1 MLVLGKVIEKVTGQS
16 YFDYIRENIYRPAGM
31 TNSDSYELDKVNP
44 NLAVGY
50 EKEYADDGIH
60 FSNNIFQHVMR
71 GGPAGGGYSTVDDLF
86 KFDVALRSGKLVGQ
100 EMVKTLLSAKPELN
114 SPDYGYG
121 FQIDKE
127 LSIAGHGGGFP
138 GISSNLD
145 MFLSNGYTAAV
156 MSNYGFAAIPVS
168 QKIRELVMAGQVTQN
183 AKR

>member
-1 MLVLGKVIEKVTGQS
+1 
-16 YFDYIRENIYRPAGM
+16 
-31 TNSDSYELDKVNP
+31 
-44 NLAVGY
+44 
-50 EKEYADDGIH
+50 
-60 FSNNIFQHVMR
+60 MR

-100 EMVKTLLSAKPELN
+100 EIVKTLLSAKPELN

-156 MSNYGFAAIPVS
+156 MSNYGFCSDSGLAKDS
-168 QKIRELVMAGQVTQN
+168 RTGDGRTGD
-183 AKR
+183 AKREALSQFATRLCWGSPYELGAPY